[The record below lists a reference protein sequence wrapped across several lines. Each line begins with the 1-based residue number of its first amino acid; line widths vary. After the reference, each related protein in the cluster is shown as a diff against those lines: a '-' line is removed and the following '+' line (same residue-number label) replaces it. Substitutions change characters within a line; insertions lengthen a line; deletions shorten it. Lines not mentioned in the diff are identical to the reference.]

1 MYLLLIFLTF
11 IVGIAIATVSFK
23 AKKESLYYLLLST
36 GTMMFFLGIYM
47 VIPQ

>member
-47 VIPQ
+47 AVPK